1 MTVCCPYDKML
12 YFIIQFD
19 FKMAGSETVAERCV
33 GLVTS
38 VGRSKNSES
47 HETSF
52 ESVMFVD
59 RNKRDGKFLA
69 R

>member
-1 MTVCCPYDKML
+1 MTVCCPYDKIL

-19 FKMAGSETVAERCV
+19 VKMAGSETVAERCV

-47 HETSF
+47 HETIRL
-52 ESVMFVD
+52 M
-59 RNKRDGKFLA
+59 KFI
-69 R
+69 

>member
-47 HETSF
+47 HETIRLRF
-52 ESVMFVD
+52 MYVLCIIM
-59 RNKRDGKFLA
+59 KFI
-69 R
+69 